1 MTTWRNRFKS
11 LPWRKVMSEKTQA
24 KLVKMYSNL
33 RKYIKPYYL
42 KLQKTTIYK
51 KIDTKLSK
59 VSKRN
64 KTIGLIVIVVIVLIC
79 GYNLIFNSPRNVT
92 IIRGSSQAPKL
103 EKGTPNYATV
113 LPQGKSI
120 KSLGGW
126 TKISP
131 PKASPVYTYIDKIE
145 NVQINVSEQPL
156 PDNFKSDTAGQ
167 LEQLAEN
174 EKATQKITTGSGTI
188 YIGTSSAGPQSV
200 FLTKNNLL
208 ILIKSDAT
216 ISENSWIKYINSLQ

>member
-1 MTTWRNRFKS
+1 
-11 LPWRKVMSEKTQA
+11 VSEKTLA
-24 KLVKMYSNL
+24 RINKVWRRIVKFV
-33 RKYIKPYYL
+33 KPYYV
-42 KLQKTTIYK
+42 KIQKTKIYK
-51 KIDTKLSK
+51 KVELQLSK

-64 KTIGLIVIVVIVLIC
+64 KTIGAIVIAVIILFF
-79 GYNLIFNSPRNVT
+79 GYNLIFNSRHNTPIVQ
-92 IIRGSSQAPKL
+92 GSSHAPKL

-167 LEQLAEN
+167 LEQLAQD

-188 YIGTSSAGPQSV
+188 YISTSSAGPQSV